1 MHRHL
6 LLSIPLLLAAVLSLL
21 GPGDAAAQTSGVET
35 TTIVESNFPD
45 GIRFGVTIESTVEV
59 VEARVRYRVLGERVS
74 RYAPL
79 EFAPSRTIETDL
91 FVRTD
96 TAARYIPPGA
106 EIEYTVETTDRQGVT
121 TESEPQR
128 FVLLDPRFA
137 WSRLDA
143 PGVFL
148 LYYGGQQ
155 GRAQRALEA
164 AQEALTRMGNLMGVT
179 DPDTLRLAVYNSI
192 PAMREALP
200 PTSQVREESL
210 VTEGISFGDTGVV
223 LLLGG
228 NPELEGVAAHETVH
242 FLMRFA
248 VGSGARSVPIWLNE
262 GLAEYANPFP
272 SPTFESLLSRRL
284 ASNTLIPLT
293 SLTSAPG
300 RPEDNLLLYGQG
312 RSVVTYMIDAYGEAP
327 LQALLQRLR
336 EGDPIDDALTAA
348 YGFDRVG
355 LDQEWRASI
364 GAAPLTA
371 TPSRSALPTPIP
383 RPTLVPFGAA
393 TSSSPE
399 ATAQP
404 RPAPTEAP
412 ASTEPATEPAEQ
424 GSGGCNRAEGGGL
437 DVGAVAPL
445 LLGLGLLWRRIR
457 PRAP

>member
-1 MHRHL
+1 MRRLPVLLSAPALAVL
-6 LLSIPLLLAAVLSLL
+6 LLVLISH
-21 GPGDAAAQTSGVET
+21 DASAQANGVEAIT
-35 TTIVESNFPD
+35 TVESRFPD
-45 GIRFGVTIESTVEV
+45 GIAFDVAISSPVDI

-74 RYAPL
+74 RYAHL
-79 EFAPSRTIETDL
+79 EFSPSRKIETDL

-106 EIEYTVETTDRQGVT
+106 EIEYSVETTDRQGVT
-121 TESEPQR
+121 SESAPQR
-128 FVLLDPRFA
+128 FVFLDPRFE

-143 PGVFL
+143 PNVFL

-164 AQEALTRMGNLMGVT
+164 AQEAVTRMGNLMGVT
-179 DPDTLRLAVYNSI
+179 EPGTFRLVVYNDVA
-192 PAMREALP
+192 AMRRALP
-200 PTSQVREESL
+200 PRSQVQEGTL

-248 VGSGARSVPIWLNE
+248 VGGGARSVPVWLNE

-272 SPTFESLLSRRL
+272 SPSFESILSRRL
-284 ASNTLIPLT
+284 AANTLLPLT

-300 RPEDNLLLYGQG
+300 RPEDNLLMYGQS
-312 RSVVTYMIDAYGEAP
+312 RSVLTYMIDTYGEAA

-348 YGFDRVG
+348 YGLDRVG
-355 LDQEWRASI
+355 LDQAWRASI
-364 GAAPLTA
+364 GAPPLSA

-383 RPTLVPFGAA
+383 RPALEPFGAA
-393 TSSSPE
+393 SSSSPA

-404 RPAPTEAP
+404 RPTPAEAP
-412 ASTEPATEPAEQ
+412 IAAEPPSEPAEQ
-424 GSGGCNRAEGGGL
+424 SSGGCNRAAGAPL
-437 DVGAVAPL
+437 DAAAVASL
-445 LLGLGLLWRRIR
+445 LLLLGLLWRGSRQR
-457 PRAP
+457 TP